1 MYAQEVEVTSTQVIL
16 RTGAG
21 SYLHSNKSGSPIS
34 DCFELISADDFD
46 WHNTMRTWVN
56 RDLTKSY
63 TVTRTVGGD
72 KFYVC
77 GNGTVWSYNNNFY
90 SDLRLKKNNNH
101 YTGAFQKINL
111 LEAKTYQWKDDE
123 QTNPRYEI
131 GLIAQDVEKY
141 YPNWSQPTNT
151 ATKPLIMSD

>member
-90 SDLRLKKNNNH
+90 SDLRLRKTLTIILVPFKKSICS
-101 YTGAFQKINL
+101 KL
-111 LEAKTYQWKDDE
+111 K
-123 QTNPRYEI
+123 
-131 GLIAQDVEKY
+131 
-141 YPNWSQPTNT
+141 PTNGKMMNKQT
-151 ATKPLIMSD
+151 HATKLV